1 MIFYSKNFEID
12 NYKGS
17 NKLSPKYF
25 INSEIKQIKV
35 LGEMVQVGSF
45 IELIPCDYLLD
56 QTARFDIDEDIIE
69 NDELW

>member
-1 MIFYSKNFEID
+1 MKTPTKSTKIYGI
-12 NYKGS
+12 
-17 NKLSPKYF
+17 SPKYF

-35 LGEMVQVGSF
+35 LGEMVQVGSL